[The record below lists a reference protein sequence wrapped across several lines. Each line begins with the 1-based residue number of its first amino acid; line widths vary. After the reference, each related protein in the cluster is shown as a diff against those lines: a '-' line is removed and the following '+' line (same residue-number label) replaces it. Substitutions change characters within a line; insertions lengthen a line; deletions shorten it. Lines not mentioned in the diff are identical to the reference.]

1 MASMLR
7 IASTVI
13 FLISTLFP
21 NFGQAQGSPSWVQG
35 LHSRVR
41 LISGGAQG
49 DRWIAGIEIALDPGF
64 KTYWRNPG
72 DSGLPPR
79 FDWSGSE
86 NVSAVDI
93 LWPAPSR
100 HEDASG
106 VAHVYADRVVLPALV
121 KAKEPGKPVR
131 LALAIDYGICKDICI
146 PAHAELK
153 AVLQGDGPHGSAL
166 AKALADVPRPQALG
180 VHGDLSVVGIEHSA
194 QGKPGFI
201 VTVRAPAGT
210 RPALFAEGPENW
222 YLSTSLPDD
231 ANRFTVTM
239 EDKPKD
245 AAGPI
250 SIRLTLVAGE
260 RAIETDV
267 SLDAGLQPR

>member
-13 FLISTLFP
+13 FLISVLFP
-21 NFGQAQGSPSWVQG
+21 NLGQAQESPPWAQG
-35 LHSRVR
+35 LHSRAR
-41 LISGGAQG
+41 LISGGMQG

-93 LWPAPSR
+93 QWPAPSR

-106 VAHVYADRVVLPALV
+106 VAYIYADRVVLPALV
-121 KAKEPGKPVR
+121 KAKEPGKPIR

-153 AVLQGDGPHGSAL
+153 AVSSDEGPGKAAIGKAL
-166 AKALADVPRPQALG
+166 AKVPRPQLLG
-180 VHGDLSVVGIEHSA
+180 QKGEIQVTGVEPKSQDKGS
-194 QGKPGFI
+194 FI
-201 VTVRAPAGT
+201 VTVHVPDGT

-231 ANRFTVTM
+231 ANRFTVTI

-245 AAGPI
+245 AAGLA

-267 SLDAGLQPR
+267 SLDVGLQPR